1 MPSFSSADFLLT
13 ILHSN
18 KLPALSLDLALMV
31 TWVFIGD
38 APIILLH
45 QRLTGII
52 LDNISNRLVHVL
64 LNSVGMRALA
74 AVREMGNYNNS
85 FVSLWAKR

>member
-38 APIILLH
+38 LPIILLH
-45 QRLTGII
+45 QRLTGKYKQQASSCPIEFRW
-52 LDNISNRLVHVL
+52 NEGTGR
-64 LNSVGMRALA
+64 RT
-74 AVREMGNYNNS
+74 
-85 FVSLWAKR
+85 